1 MVEYREE
8 LLPPALDVTPD
19 AREPGEIVVRSLSE
33 LFIKGEYNME
43 AITYEEFKSIADKEE
58 RRETLKRM
66 LELCAGNRAALA
78 EYWGVKRYTINDWV
92 HRLGLSKKGGSG
104 WAKRK
109 QAQAKRA
116 EAEAQANPSSSVV
129 EGGFAVNLNGAYLA
143 GELSTRLTNIA
154 ALIETTRQ
162 VQYTIT
168 LTLQETK
175 EG

>member
-1 MVEYREE
+1 
-8 LLPPALDVTPD
+8 
-19 AREPGEIVVRSLSE
+19 
-33 LFIKGEYNME
+33 ME

-92 HRLGLSKKGGSG
+92 HRLGLSKKGGNG

-129 EGGFAVNLNGAYLA
+129 EGGPA
-143 GELSTRLTNIA
+143 
-154 ALIETTRQ
+154 
-162 VQYTIT
+162 
-168 LTLQETK
+168 
-175 EG
+175 

>member
-66 LELCAGNRAALA
+66 LELCAGNRTALA
-78 EYWGVKRYTINDWV
+78 EYWGVKRYTIDDWV
-92 HRLGLSKKGGSG
+92 FRLGLSEKGGSG

-168 LTLQETK
+168 LTLQEIK

>member
-66 LELCAGNRAALA
+66 LELCAGNRTALA
-78 EYWGVKRYTINDWV
+78 EYWGVKRYTIDDWV
-92 HRLGLSKKGGSG
+92 FRLGLSQKGGSG
-104 WAKRK
+104 WTKRK

-143 GELSTRLTNIA
+143 GELSNRLTNIA

-168 LTLQETK
+168 LTLQEVK
-175 EG
+175 EV

>member
-43 AITYEEFKSIADKEE
+43 AITYEEFKSIVDKAE

-116 EAEAQANPSSSVV
+116 EAEAQANPSSSIV

>member
-66 LELCAGNRAALA
+66 LELCAGNRTALA
-78 EYWGVKRYTINDWV
+78 EYWGVKRYTIDDWV
-92 HRLGLSKKGGSG
+92 FRLGLSKKGGSG

-143 GELSTRLTNIA
+143 GELSNRLTNIA

-168 LTLQETK
+168 LTLQEIK

>member
-1 MVEYREE
+1 VVEYREE

-66 LELCAGNRAALA
+66 LELCAGNRTALA
-78 EYWGVKRYTINDWV
+78 EYWGVKRYTIDDWV
-92 HRLGLSKKGGSG
+92 FRLGLSQKGGSG

-143 GELSTRLTNIA
+143 GELSNRLTNIA

-168 LTLQETK
+168 LTLQEVK
-175 EG
+175 EV